1 MWNAIV
7 AIAAVLGVAY
17 AQVDL
22 DGVDLVKMQRSLNGM
37 THFRDAPVVRDVFAR
52 DVQCYDLLFRN
63 NAGRSMFGW
72 VTLANEKLM
81 EDDWSC
87 ALTLMVQ
94 LHRETRRARDAARR
108 ENGSASTE
116 AAWHYVNASFSLAML
131 YTNPG
136 VVTTLSDESPVHVAR
151 GEKLLWHVLEVVAAD
166 GLLGEDDASVRYMVD
181 VAENVFAG
189 ADKARALTPVRE
201 DGAASYVERPAYWG
215 EADEFADCG
224 DPISTARVGML
235 YALFGDHLLA
245 ENLRRSTDLNYL
257 RKIFT
262 AVAISR
268 RRRYDTLVSL
278 DDDILLAPPAY
289 LALLQHAPF
298 GVRGPD
304 APCAMV
310 TPTVSTGIPTAEL
323 FAADFLP
330 AASAAALEACY
341 VETIRRW
348 PRLFGDPDFS
358 LADETLERLEGPWP
372 SAEAWDPA
380 WWRAKLW
387 DKAANF
393 LYENVRSYGLGVHPV
408 RVNETCAALAFA
420 ATLPL
425 VPAHFGA
432 SAADDRLAL
441 ARARLEVG
449 GPRAYPYLA
458 NSVWATSPDRLVDA
472 LLRVDLATGGHP
484 FDEAAMSTLF
494 LHERN
499 ESLRGST
506 RRPTARSSCGRA
518 SATTTGPS

>member
-7 AIAAVLGVAY
+7 AIAAVLGVAC

-201 DGAASYVERPAYWG
+201 DGAASYVERPAYAAKRNSSIKRRRRRPSRDSNQARAIDARPRSRHPRAASPVLG
-215 EADEFADCG
+215 ARRRPGRRPAISAAA
-224 DPISTARVGML
+224 PIPA
-235 YALFGDHLLA
+235 
-245 ENLRRSTDLNYL
+245 LRRS
-257 RKIFT
+257 R
-262 AVAISR
+262 
-268 RRRYDTLVSL
+268 
-278 DDDILLAPPAY
+278 
-289 LALLQHAPF
+289 
-298 GVRGPD
+298 
-304 APCAMV
+304 
-310 TPTVSTGIPTAEL
+310 
-323 FAADFLP
+323 
-330 AASAAALEACY
+330 
-341 VETIRRW
+341 
-348 PRLFGDPDFS
+348 
-358 LADETLERLEGPWP
+358 
-372 SAEAWDPA
+372 
-380 WWRAKLW
+380 
-387 DKAANF
+387 
-393 LYENVRSYGLGVHPV
+393 
-408 RVNETCAALAFA
+408 
-420 ATLPL
+420 
-425 VPAHFGA
+425 
-432 SAADDRLAL
+432 
-441 ARARLEVG
+441 
-449 GPRAYPYLA
+449 
-458 NSVWATSPDRLVDA
+458 
-472 LLRVDLATGGHP
+472 
-484 FDEAAMSTLF
+484 
-494 LHERN
+494 
-499 ESLRGST
+499 
-506 RRPTARSSCGRA
+506 TARSGRWRLDRA
-518 SATTTGPS
+518 